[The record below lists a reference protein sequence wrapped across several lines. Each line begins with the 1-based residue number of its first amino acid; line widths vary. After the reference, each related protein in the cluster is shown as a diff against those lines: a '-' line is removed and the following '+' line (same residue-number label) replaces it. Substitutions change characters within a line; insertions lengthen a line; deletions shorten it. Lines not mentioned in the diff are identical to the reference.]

1 MNYKDEQFKLISEA
15 VMEQLGI
22 EEDEDPLEIVPFE
35 TMTEEIVDLKEQL
48 DKKENNINELEIV
61 IEHLSERIEVLEKL
75 FFEFKSQKR

>member
-1 MNYKDEQFKLISEA
+1 MNYKEEQFKLISEA

-48 DKKENNINELEIV
+48 DKKENNINELVIV
-61 IEHLSERIEVLEKL
+61 IEHLSERVEVLEKL
-75 FFEFKSQKR
+75 FFEFKNQKR

>member
-48 DKKENNINELEIV
+48 DKKEININELEIV

>member
-48 DKKENNINELEIV
+48 DKKEININELEIV
-61 IEHLSERIEVLEKL
+61 IEHLSERIEVLEEL